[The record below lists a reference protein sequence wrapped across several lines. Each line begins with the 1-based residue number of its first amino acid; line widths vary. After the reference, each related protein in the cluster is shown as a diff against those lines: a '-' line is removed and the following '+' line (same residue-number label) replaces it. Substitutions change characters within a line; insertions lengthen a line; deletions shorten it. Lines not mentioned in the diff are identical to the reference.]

1 MGERLSHWRTYAA
14 TFFAIALVGGAY
26 LLAKS
31 VAEPPAAEASTETA
45 ILEAIA
51 TKDSDGD
58 GLPDWE
64 EALYGTDPANP
75 DSRKLGMTDGQAVA
89 AGLIVPKAIADVSLT
104 SSPGTIV
111 DPSLPPAPADDTL
124 TAAFAKNLFT
134 TYMDTV
140 KRTGG
145 NLSEKD
151 MSDVAQQTLADLSK
165 SIARAPDFK
174 SPRDITVAGRGPEA
188 MRAYAA
194 SAEAV
199 MNANTSNATKSE
211 LLYLQD
217 AAKDGDMT
225 ALPHIVS
232 IAKAYRGSAAGLAA
246 LPVPSE
252 LAVSDLAL
260 INAFARVSEI
270 ASDFARVNDDPLAT
284 MLALQQ
290 YPDAVL
296 ALGDAFITLAKDYK
310 NAGIALAPG
319 APGAA
324 FVSVISDVAASQKG
338 GGAKKP

>member
-1 MGERLSHWRTYAA
+1 
-14 TFFAIALVGGAY
+14 
-26 LLAKS
+26 
-31 VAEPPAAEASTETA
+31 
-45 ILEAIA
+45 
-51 TKDSDGD
+51 
-58 GLPDWE
+58 
-64 EALYGTDPANP
+64 
-75 DSRKLGMTDGQAVA
+75 
-89 AGLIVPKAIADVSLT
+89 
-104 SSPGTIV
+104 
-111 DPSLPPAPADDTL
+111 
-124 TAAFAKNLFT
+124 
-134 TYMDTV
+134 
-140 KRTGG
+140 
-145 NLSEKD
+145 
-151 MSDVAQQTLADLSK
+151 
-165 SIARAPDFK
+165 
-174 SPRDITVAGRGPEA
+174 
-188 MRAYAA
+188 
-194 SAEAV
+194 
-199 MNANTSNATKSE
+199 
-211 LLYLQD
+211 
-217 AAKDGDMT
+217 MT